1 MTLVDRDRM
10 RDHYER
16 DGGEKTFVMAFDE
29 YYAMI
34 TEMAKAEA
42 ATVTRLC
49 TRWKT
54 DNMKR

>member
-1 MTLVDRDRM
+1 MDRDKM
-10 RDHYER
+10 RDYYER
-16 DGGEKTFVMAFDE
+16 DSGEKTFGMAFDE